1 MWRLT
6 RWALPRLG
14 RLFYGDAARWS
25 PTDRRSS
32 QLQGYSIA
40 FLTVLLALLLTL
52 LLWQLH
58 RLNSIY
64 PLFLATVMVSS
75 WYGGFNPG
83 LLATFLSA
91 TVCAY
96 FLLPPFH
103 SLAVTGFSVIGL
115 VQFVLVAVLISSLN
129 SALRQARSQAQKNAR
144 TAQDNYECLR
154 QIQDSLRQSEERY
167 RLLIEGVTNYAIFM
181 LDPSGN
187 FTSWNIGAERI
198 LGYQEAEII
207 GQPFERIFS
216 PETIERGQPQQVLR
230 KAIAEGFSKENRW
243 HLRKDGTSFWAHC
256 VITPLRDENGNLRG
270 FSKIMQDITERKQA
284 EEEKEQ
290 LLLRE
295 QAARA
300 VSEAAQSAAEAANR
314 SKDEFLA
321 IVSHELRTPMTA
333 IIGWAGMLQT
343 GALDEAKVTL
353 ALEIIE
359 RNANLQMQ
367 LIEDLLDISR
377 IVRGE
382 LSLSIDLVDLV
393 EVIIAAIEV
402 VQSLADAK
410 DIEIETILDTSIEK
424 ISGDSDRLQQVVL
437 NLLTNGIK
445 FTPNGGRIKVRLSKE
460 MANREWGVSSGEEFS
475 QPSIPNYI
483 QIQVSDTGKGI
494 SADFLPHV
502 FERFSQADSSHTRSD
517 KGLGLGLAIARHV
530 VELHGG
536 TIQAKSQGIGQG
548 ATFTFKLPILEESRE
563 ESLSPSS
570 PNTVRLTELSVE
582 ASRGSRGRREA
593 EEEKL
598 LNNNSL
604 PSPASPASPAPP
616 AYPNRIAL
624 SPSSPNPLTNLRVLV
639 VDDEAD
645 VRQWITAV
653 LEESGAKVSTFSS
666 TRQALEALE
675 ELHPDVL
682 ISDIGMPGEDGYALM
697 RKIREIEAERGGRIP
712 AVALTGYA
720 RVEDYKEAL
729 AAGFQLHVAKPVRAA
744 ELIAVVASLGKMSG
758 KL

>member
-6 RWALPRLG
+6 RWALSRLP
-14 RLFYGDAARWS
+14 YGTLREQ
-25 PTDRRSS
+25 RFS
-32 QLQGYSIA
+32 QLQRYSIA

-64 PLFLATVMVSS
+64 PLFLAAVMVSS

-91 TVCAY
+91 IVCAY
-96 FLLPPFH
+96 FLLPPFY
-103 SLAVTGFSVIGL
+103 SLTVSGFSVIGL
-115 VQFVLVAVLISSLN
+115 VQFVVVAVLISSLN

-144 TAQDNYECLR
+144 AAQQNYESLR
-154 QIQDSLRQSEERY
+154 EIQDSLRQSEERY

-181 LDPSGN
+181 LDTNGK

-198 LGYQEAEII
+198 LGYQEVEII

-216 PETIERGQPQQVLR
+216 PEAIERGQPQQVLT
-230 KAIAEGFSKENRW
+230 KAATEGFSKENRW
-243 HLRKDGTSFWAHC
+243 HIRKDGTFFWAHC

-343 GALDEAKVTL
+343 GALDEAKVSL

-393 EVIIAAIEV
+393 EVITAAIEV

-410 DIEIETILDTSIEK
+410 SIQIETILDTSIEK

-437 NLLTNGIK
+437 NLLTNAIK
-445 FTPNGGRIKVRLSKE
+445 FTPNDGRIKVQLSKKVG
-460 MANREWGVSSGEEFS
+460 NREWGVGSGEEFS
-475 QPSIPNYI
+475 QPSIPNYV
-483 QIQVSDTGKGI
+483 QIQVSDTGQGI

-502 FERFSQADSSHTRSD
+502 FERFCQADSSHT
-517 KGLGLGLAIARHV
+517 
-530 VELHGG
+530 
-536 TIQAKSQGIGQG
+536 
-548 ATFTFKLPILEESRE
+548 
-563 ESLSPSS
+563 
-570 PNTVRLTELSVE
+570 
-582 ASRGSRGRREA
+582 
-593 EEEKL
+593 
-598 LNNNSL
+598 
-604 PSPASPASPAPP
+604 
-616 AYPNRIAL
+616 
-624 SPSSPNPLTNLRVLV
+624 
-639 VDDEAD
+639 
-645 VRQWITAV
+645 
-653 LEESGAKVSTFSS
+653 
-666 TRQALEALE
+666 
-675 ELHPDVL
+675 
-682 ISDIGMPGEDGYALM
+682 
-697 RKIREIEAERGGRIP
+697 
-712 AVALTGYA
+712 
-720 RVEDYKEAL
+720 
-729 AAGFQLHVAKPVRAA
+729 
-744 ELIAVVASLGKMSG
+744 
-758 KL
+758 

>member
-6 RWALPRLG
+6 RWALPRLW
-14 RLFYGDAARWS
+14 RFSYGDATRWS

-40 FLTVLLALLLTL
+40 LLTVLLALLLTL

-64 PLFLATVMVSS
+64 PLFLAAVMVSS
-75 WYGGFNPG
+75 WYGGLNPG
-83 LLATFLSA
+83 LLATFFSA
-91 TVCAY
+91 IVCAY
-96 FLLPPFH
+96 FLLLPFY
-103 SLAVTGFSVIGL
+103 SLSVAGFGALGL
-115 VQFVLVAVLISSLN
+115 LQFVLVALLITLLN
-129 SALRQARSQAQKNAR
+129 TALRQARSQAQMNAR
-144 TAQDNYECLR
+144 VAQQNYESLL

-181 LDPSGN
+181 LDPNGN
-187 FTSWNIGAERI
+187 FTSWNIGAESI

-216 PETIERGQPQQVLR
+216 PEAIERGQPQQALS
-230 KAIAEGFSKENRW
+230 KALTEGFSKENRW
-243 HLRKDGTSFWAHC
+243 HLRKDGTFFWAHC

-343 GALDEAKVTL
+343 GALDEAKATL
-353 ALEIIE
+353 ALETIE

-382 LSLSIDLVDLV
+382 ISLSIDLVDLV
-393 EVIIAAIEV
+393 EVITSAIEV

-410 DIEIETILDTSIEK
+410 DIQIETILDTSIEK

-437 NLLTNGIK
+437 NLLTNAIK
-445 FTPNGGRIKVRLSKE
+445 FTPNGGRVKVRLSKE
-460 MANREWGVSSGEEFS
+460 IDTINRVSKEEFS
-475 QPSIPNYI
+475 QCSIPNYV
-483 QIQVSDTGKGI
+483 QIEVSDTGKGI
-494 SADFLPHV
+494 SANFLPHV
-502 FERFSQADSSHTRSD
+502 FERFCQADSSHTRSD
-517 KGLGLGLAIARHV
+517 KGLGLGLAIARHII
-530 VELHGG
+530 ELHSG
-536 TIQAKSQGIGQG
+536 TIQAQSQGMGQG
-548 ATFTFKLPILEESRE
+548 ATFTVKLP
-563 ESLSPSS
+563 
-570 PNTVRLTELSVE
+570 V
-582 ASRGSRGRREA
+582 
-593 EEEKL
+593 
-598 LNNNSL
+598 
-604 PSPASPASPAPP
+604 
-616 AYPNRIAL
+616 
-624 SPSSPNPLTNLRVLV
+624 
-639 VDDEAD
+639 
-645 VRQWITAV
+645 
-653 LEESGAKVSTFSS
+653 
-666 TRQALEALE
+666 
-675 ELHPDVL
+675 
-682 ISDIGMPGEDGYALM
+682 
-697 RKIREIEAERGGRIP
+697 
-712 AVALTGYA
+712 
-720 RVEDYKEAL
+720 
-729 AAGFQLHVAKPVRAA
+729 
-744 ELIAVVASLGKMSG
+744 
-758 KL
+758 

>member
-6 RWALPRLG
+6 RWALPRLW
-14 RLFYGDAARWS
+14 RLFYRDATRWASLLLSERLRQREADARRLATAS
-25 PTDRRSS
+25 LMPTPPG
-32 QLQGYSIA
+32 QLKGYSIA

-52 LLWQLH
+52 LVWQLH

-64 PLFLATVMVSS
+64 PLFLAAVMVSS

-91 TVCAY
+91 IVCAY
-96 FLLPPFH
+96 FLLHPFY
-103 SLAVTGFSVIGL
+103 SLAVTGFNVIGL
-115 VQFVLVAVLISSLN
+115 VQFVLVAVLITLLN
-129 SALRQARSQAQKNAR
+129 SALREARSQAQKNAR
-144 TAQDNYECLR
+144 AAQQNYESLR
-154 QIQDSLRQSEERY
+154 QIQDTLRQSEERY

-181 LDPSGN
+181 LDPNGN
-187 FTSWNIGAERI
+187 FTSWNIGAKRI

-216 PETIERGQPQQVLR
+216 PEAIERGQPQQVLT
-230 KAIAEGFSKENRW
+230 KAVTEGFSKENRW
-243 HLRKDGTSFWAHC
+243 HLRKDGTFFWAHC
-256 VITPLRDENGNLRG
+256 VITPLRDEDGNLHG

-343 GALDEAKVTL
+343 GALDEAKVSL

-382 LSLSIDLVDLV
+382 LSLCIDLVDLV
-393 EVIIAAIEV
+393 EVITAAIEV

-410 DIEIETILDTSIEK
+410 SIQIETILDTSIEK

-437 NLLTNGIK
+437 NLLTNAIK
-445 FTPNGGRIKVRLSKE
+445 FTPNDGRIKVQLSKE
-460 MANREWGVSSGEEFS
+460 VGSGEEFS
-475 QPSIPNYI
+475 QPSILNYV

-502 FERFSQADSSHTRSD
+502 FERFCQADSSHTRSD

-536 TIQAKSQGIGQG
+536 TIQAQSQGIGQG
-548 ATFTFKLPILEESRE
+548 ATFTVKLPILEESRG
-563 ESLSPSS
+563 ESLSP
-570 PNTVRLTELSVE
+570 
-582 ASRGSRGRREA
+582 
-593 EEEKL
+593 
-598 LNNNSL
+598 
-604 PSPASPASPAPP
+604 PSPP
-616 AYPNRIAL
+616 

-645 VRQWITAV
+645 VRQWITVV
-653 LEESGAKVSTFSS
+653 LEECGAKVSTFSS
-666 TRQALEALE
+666 TEQGLKALE

-744 ELIAVVASLGKMSG
+744 ELIAIVTSLGKMSG
-758 KL
+758 KI

>member
-1 MWRLT
+1 MT
-6 RWALPRLG
+6 RWALPRLP
-14 RLFYGDAARWS
+14 YGTLRE
-25 PTDRRSS
+25 RRFS
-32 QLQGYSIA
+32 QLKGYSIA

-64 PLFLATVMVSS
+64 PLFLAAVMVSS

-83 LLATFLSA
+83 LFATFLSA
-91 TVCAY
+91 MVCAY
-96 FLLPPFH
+96 FLLPPFY
-103 SLAVTGFSVIGL
+103 SLAVSGFSAVGL
-115 VQFVLVAVLISSLN
+115 LQFVLVALLISLLN
-129 SALRQARSQAQKNAR
+129 TALREARSQAQKNAR
-144 TAQDNYECLR
+144 AAQQNYDSLR
-154 QIQDSLRQSEERY
+154 QIQDTLRQSEERY

-181 LDPSGN
+181 LDPNGN

-216 PETIERGQPQQVLR
+216 PDAIKQGQPQQVLT
-230 KAIAEGFSKENRW
+230 KAVTEGFSKENRW
-243 HLRKDGTSFWAHC
+243 HLRKDGNFFWAHC

-393 EVIIAAIEV
+393 KVITAAIEV

-410 DIEIETILDTSIEK
+410 SIQIETILDTSIEK

-437 NLLTNGIK
+437 NLLTNAIK
-445 FTPNGGRIKVRLSKE
+445 FTPNEGRIKVQLSKE
-460 MANREWGVSSGEEFS
+460 VGSGEEFS
-475 QPSIPNYI
+475 QTSIFNYV

-502 FERFSQADSSHTRSD
+502 FERFCQADSSHTRSN

-536 TIQAKSQGIGQG
+536 TIQAQSQGIGQG
-548 ATFTFKLPILEESRE
+548 ATFTVKLPILEESRG
-563 ESLSPSS
+563 ESLSSSS
-570 PNTVRLTELSVE
+570 P
-582 ASRGSRGRREA
+582 
-593 EEEKL
+593 
-598 LNNNSL
+598 
-604 PSPASPASPAPP
+604 PSPP
-616 AYPNRIAL
+616 
-624 SPSSPNPLTNLRVLV
+624 SPNPLTNLRVLV

-645 VRQWITAV
+645 VRQWITVV
-653 LEESGAKVSTFSS
+653 LEECGAKVSTFSS
-666 TRQALEALE
+666 TEQGLKALE

>member
-1 MWRLT
+1 MLREQ
-6 RWALPRLG
+6 R
-14 RLFYGDAARWS
+14 F
-25 PTDRRSS
+25 S
-32 QLQGYSIA
+32 QLQRYSIA

-64 PLFLATVMVSS
+64 PLFLAAVMVSS

-91 TVCAY
+91 IVCAY
-96 FLLPPFH
+96 FLLPPFY
-103 SLAVTGFSVIGL
+103 SLAVSGFSAVGL
-115 VQFVLVAVLISSLN
+115 LQFVLVALLISLLN
-129 SALRQARSQAQKNAR
+129 TALREARSQAQKNAR
-144 TAQDNYECLR
+144 AAQQNYESLR

-181 LDPSGN
+181 LDPNGN

-216 PETIERGQPQQVLR
+216 PEAIERGQPQQVLR
-230 KAIAEGFSKENRW
+230 KAITEGFSKENRW
-243 HLRKDGTSFWAHC
+243 HIRKDGTFFWAHC

-343 GALDEAKVTL
+343 GALDEAKVSL

-393 EVIIAAIEV
+393 EVITTAIEV
-402 VQSLADAK
+402 VQSLANAK
-410 DIEIETILDTSIEK
+410 NIQIETILDTSIEK

-437 NLLTNGIK
+437 NLLTNAIK
-445 FTPNGGRIKVRLSKE
+445 FTPNDGRVKVRLSKE
-460 MANREWGVSSGEEFS
+460 VGNREWACRERSRTGVGSGEEFS
-475 QPSIPNYI
+475 EPPIPNYV
-483 QIQVSDTGKGI
+483 QIQVSDTGQGI

-502 FERFSQADSSHTRSD
+502 FERFCQADSSHTRSN
-517 KGLGLGLAIARHV
+517 KGLGLGLAIAHHV

-536 TIQAKSQGIGQG
+536 TIQAQSQGIGQG
-548 ATFTFKLPILEESRE
+548 ATFTVKLPILEESRGAALRLRSVSE
-563 ESLSPSS
+563 EQ
-570 PNTVRLTELSVE
+570 
-582 ASRGSRGRREA
+582 GSRGTGE
-593 EEEKL
+593 
-598 LNNNSL
+598 NNL
-604 PSPASPASPAPP
+604 HFSPQSP
-616 AYPNRIAL
+616 I
-624 SPSSPNPLTNLRVLV
+624 PNPLTNLRVLV

-653 LEESGAKVSTFSS
+653 LEECGAKVSTFSS

-682 ISDIGMPGEDGYALM
+682 VSDIGMPDEDGYTLM
-697 RKIREIEAERGGRIP
+697 RKVREIEAERGGRIP

-758 KL
+758 KF

>member
-1 MWRLT
+1 MPT
-6 RWALPRLG
+6 PRLS
-14 RLFYGDAARWS
+14 YGGAR
-25 PTDRRSS
+25 RS

-64 PLFLATVMVSS
+64 PLFLAAVMVSS

-91 TVCAY
+91 IVCVY
-96 FLLPPFH
+96 FLLPPFY

-115 VQFVLVAVLISSLN
+115 FQFVLVAVLISSLN
-129 SALRQARSQAQKNAR
+129 SALRQARSQAQKNAQA
-144 TAQDNYECLR
+144 AQQNYESLR

-181 LDPSGN
+181 LNPNGN

-216 PETIERGQPQQVLR
+216 PEAIERGQPQQVLT
-230 KAIAEGFSKENRW
+230 KAVTEGFSKENRW
-243 HLRKDGTSFWAHC
+243 HLRKDGKFFWAHC

-270 FSKIMQDITERKQA
+270 FSKIMQDITERKQV

-382 LSLSIDLVDLV
+382 LSLCIDLVDLV
-393 EVIIAAIEV
+393 EVITAAIEV

-410 DIEIETILDTSIEK
+410 SIQIETILDTSIEK

-437 NLLTNGIK
+437 NLLTNAIK
-445 FTPNGGRIKVRLSKE
+445 FTPDGGRIKVRLSKE
-460 MANREWGVSSGEEFS
+460 VWNREWGAGSGEEFS
-475 QPSIPNYI
+475 QPSIPNYV
-483 QIQVSDTGKGI
+483 QIQVSDTGQGI

-502 FERFSQADSSHTRSD
+502 FERFCQADSSHTRSN

-536 TIQAKSQGIGQG
+536 TIQAQSQGIGQG
-548 ATFTFKLPILEESRE
+548 ATFTVKLPILQESRR

-598 LNNNSL
+598 LNNSSL

-624 SPSSPNPLTNLRVLV
+624 SPSSPNLLTNLRVLV

-697 RKIREIEAERGGRIP
+697 RKIREIEAEQGGRIP

-729 AAGFQLHVAKPVRAA
+729 AAGFQLYVAKPVRAA

-758 KL
+758 KI

>member
-1 MWRLT
+1 MPT
-6 RWALPRLG
+6 PRLS
-14 RLFYGDAARWS
+14 YGDARRWS
-25 PTDRRSS
+25 PTDRRPS

-64 PLFLATVMVSS
+64 PLFLAAVMVSS

-91 TVCAY
+91 IVCVY
-96 FLLPPFH
+96 FLLPPFY

-115 VQFVLVAVLISSLN
+115 FQFVLVAVLISSLN
-129 SALRQARSQAQKNAR
+129 SALRQARSQAQKNAQA
-144 TAQDNYECLR
+144 AQQNYESLR

-181 LDPSGN
+181 LNPNGN

-216 PETIERGQPQQVLR
+216 PEAIERGQPQQVLT
-230 KAIAEGFSKENRW
+230 KAVTEGFSKENRW
-243 HLRKDGTSFWAHC
+243 HLRKDGKFFWAHC

-270 FSKIMQDITERKQA
+270 FSKIMQDITERKQV

-382 LSLSIDLVDLV
+382 LSLSIDLVHLV
-393 EVIIAAIEV
+393 EVITAAIEV

-410 DIEIETILDTSIEK
+410 SIQIETILDTSIEK

-437 NLLTNGIK
+437 NLLTNAIK
-445 FTPNGGRIKVRLSKE
+445 FTPDGGRIKVRLSKE
-460 MANREWGVSSGEEFS
+460 VWNREWGAGSGEEFS
-475 QPSIPNYI
+475 QPSIPNYV
-483 QIQVSDTGKGI
+483 QIQVSDTGQGI

-502 FERFSQADSSHTRSD
+502 FERFCQADSSHTRSN

-536 TIQAKSQGIGQG
+536 TIQAQSQGIGQG
-548 ATFTFKLPILEESRE
+548 ATFTVNLPILEESRQ
-563 ESLSPSS
+563 ESLSPPSPPSPLS
-570 PNTVRLTELSVE
+570 PNL
-582 ASRGSRGRREA
+582 
-593 EEEKL
+593 
-598 LNNNSL
+598 
-604 PSPASPASPAPP
+604 
-616 AYPNRIAL
+616 
-624 SPSSPNPLTNLRVLV
+624 LTNLRVLV

-697 RKIREIEAERGGRIP
+697 RKIREIEAEQGGRIP

-729 AAGFQLHVAKPVRAA
+729 AAGFQLHIAKPVRAA

-758 KL
+758 KI

>member
-1 MWRLT
+1 
-6 RWALPRLG
+6 
-14 RLFYGDAARWS
+14 
-25 PTDRRSS
+25 
-32 QLQGYSIA
+32 
-40 FLTVLLALLLTL
+40 
-52 LLWQLH
+52 
-58 RLNSIY
+58 
-64 PLFLATVMVSS
+64 MVSS

-83 LLATFLSA
+83 ILATFLSA
-91 TVCAY
+91 IVCAY
-96 FLLPPFH
+96 FLLPPFY
-103 SLAVTGFSVIGL
+103 SLTVSGFSVVGL
-115 VQFVLVAVLISSLN
+115 VQFVLVGLLISSLN
-129 SALRQARSQAQKNAR
+129 SALRQARSQAQMNAR
-144 TAQDNYECLR
+144 AAQQNYERLR
-154 QIQDSLRQSEERY
+154 QSQYSLRQSEERY
-167 RLLIEGVTNYAIFM
+167 RLLVEGVTNYAIFM
-181 LDPSGN
+181 LDPNGN

-216 PETIERGQPQQVLR
+216 SEAIEQGQPQQVLR
-230 KAIAEGFSKENRW
+230 KAVTEGFSKENRW
-243 HLRKDGTSFWAHC
+243 HVRKDGKFFWAHC
-256 VITPLRDENGNLRG
+256 VVTPLRDEVGNLRG
-270 FSKIMQDITERKQA
+270 FSKIMQDITERKRS

-300 VSEAAQSAAEAANR
+300 EAEAANR
-314 SKDEFLA
+314 SKDDFLA

-343 GALDEAKVTL
+343 GALDEARATL
-353 ALEIIE
+353 ALETIE

-382 LSLSIDLVDLV
+382 LSLSIDLVDLA
-393 EVIIAAIEV
+393 EVITAAIEV

-410 DIEIETILDTSIEK
+410 DIQLESILDTSIEK
-424 ISGDSDRLQQVVL
+424 IWGDSDRLQQVVL
-437 NLLTNGIK
+437 NLLTNAIK
-445 FTPNGGRIKVRLSKE
+445 FTPNGGRVEVRLSKE
-460 MANREWGVSSGEEFS
+460 VGTDAINRVCTREEFS
-475 QPSIPNYI
+475 QCSIPNYV
-483 QIQVSDTGKGI
+483 QIQVTDTGQGI

-502 FERFSQADSSHTRSD
+502 FERFRQADSTHTRSN
-517 KGLGLGLAIARHV
+517 KGLGLGLAIARHL

-536 TIQAKSQGIGQG
+536 IIEAQSQGIGQG
-548 ATFTFKLPILEESRE
+548 AIFTVKLPILEESR
-563 ESLSPSS
+563 
-570 PNTVRLTELSVE
+570 
-582 ASRGSRGRREA
+582 GA
-593 EEEKL
+593 EEQRSRRTRENNLHFSPQSPVPNL
-598 LNNNSL
+598 L
-604 PSPASPASPAPP
+604 
-616 AYPNRIAL
+616 
-624 SPSSPNPLTNLRVLV
+624 TGLRVLV

-653 LEESGAKVSTFSS
+653 LKECGAKVTAFSS
-666 TRQALEALE
+666 TGQALEALE

-682 ISDIGMPGEDGYALM
+682 ISDIGMPNEDGYALM
-697 RKIREIEAERGGRIP
+697 RKIRELEPELGGRIP

>member
-1 MWRLT
+1 MWRLI
-6 RWALPRLG
+6 RWASLLLSERLRQREADARSRSVSQTRLATTLLMPTPR
-14 RLFYGDAARWS
+14 S

-64 PLFLATVMVSS
+64 PLFLAAVMVSS
-75 WYGGFNPG
+75 WYGGLNPG

-91 TVCAY
+91 IVCAY
-96 FLLPPFH
+96 FLLPPFY
-103 SLAVTGFSVIGL
+103 SLAITGFSLVGL
-115 VQFVLVAVLISSLN
+115 LQFVLVALLISLLN
-129 SALRQARSQAQKNAR
+129 TRLRQARSQAQMNAV
-144 TAQDNYECLR
+144 AALQNYERLR
-154 QIQDSLRQSEERY
+154 ESQDSLRQSEERY
-167 RLLIEGVTNYAIFM
+167 RLLVEGVTNYAIFM
-181 LDPSGN
+181 LDPNGN

-207 GQPFERIFS
+207 DQPFERIFS
-216 PETIERGQPQQVLR
+216 PEAIEQGQPQQVLR
-230 KAIAEGFSKENRW
+230 KAVAEGFSRENRW
-243 HLRKDGTSFWAHC
+243 HIRKDGTFFWAHC
-256 VITPLRDENGNLRG
+256 LITPLRDNDGNLRG

-300 VSEAAQSAAEAANR
+300 VSEAAQSVAEAANR

-343 GALDEAKVTL
+343 GVLDEAKATL

-393 EVIIAAIEV
+393 EVITAAIEV
-402 VQSLADAK
+402 VQSLANAK
-410 DIEIETILDTSIEK
+410 DIQLETILDTPIEK
-424 ISGDSDRLQQVVL
+424 IWGDSDRLQQVVL
-437 NLLTNGIK
+437 NLLTNAIK
-445 FTPNGGRIKVRLSKE
+445 FTPDGGRVEVRLSKE
-460 MANREWGVSSGEEFS
+460 IGSGEEFS
-475 QPSIPNYI
+475 QPPIPNYL
-483 QIQVSDTGKGI
+483 QIEVSDTGKGI
-494 SADFLPHV
+494 SSDFLPHV
-502 FERFSQADSSHTRSD
+502 FERFWQADSTHTRSN
-517 KGLGLGLAIARHV
+517 KGLGLGLAIAHHV

-536 TIQAKSQGIGQG
+536 TIEAQSQGIGQG
-548 ATFTFKLPILEESRE
+548 ATFTVKLPILEESRE
-563 ESLSPSS
+563 AALLYETLRGFHAQRA
-570 PNTVRLTELSVE
+570 VRLRSVTEEQERITYIPPSFPQFQIPNPQQRV
-582 ASRGSRGRREA
+582 
-593 EEEKL
+593 
-598 LNNNSL
+598 
-604 PSPASPASPAPP
+604 PSP
-616 AYPNRIAL
+616 
-624 SPSSPNPLTNLRVLV
+624 LTGLRVLV

-653 LEESGAKVSTFSS
+653 LEECGAEVSTFSS
-666 TRQALEALE
+666 TGEALEALE
-675 ELHPDVL
+675 ELHLDVL

-697 RKIREIEAERGGRIP
+697 RKIRELKPELGGRIP

-720 RVEDYKEAL
+720 GVEDYKEAL

>member
-1 MWRLT
+1 
-6 RWALPRLG
+6 
-14 RLFYGDAARWS
+14 
-25 PTDRRSS
+25 
-32 QLQGYSIA
+32 
-40 FLTVLLALLLTL
+40 
-52 LLWQLH
+52 
-58 RLNSIY
+58 
-64 PLFLATVMVSS
+64 
-75 WYGGFNPG
+75 
-83 LLATFLSA
+83 
-91 TVCAY
+91 
-96 FLLPPFH
+96 
-103 SLAVTGFSVIGL
+103 
-115 VQFVLVAVLISSLN
+115 VLVALLISLLN
-129 SALRQARSQAQKNAR
+129 TALREARSQAQKDAR
-144 TAQDNYECLR
+144 AAQQNYESLR
-154 QIQDSLRQSEERY
+154 QIQDSLRESEERY

-181 LDPSGN
+181 LDINGN
-187 FTSWNIGAERI
+187 FASWNIGAERI

-216 PETIERGQPQQVLR
+216 PEAIERGQPQQVLT
-230 KAIAEGFSKENRW
+230 KAVTEGFSKENRW
-243 HLRKDGTSFWAHC
+243 HLRKDGTFFWAHC

-382 LSLSIDLVDLV
+382 LSLSINLVDLV
-393 EVIIAAIEV
+393 EVITAAIEV

-410 DIEIETILDTSIEK
+410 DIQIETILDTSIEK
-424 ISGDSDRLQQVVL
+424 ISGDLDRLQQVVL
-437 NLLTNGIK
+437 NLLTNAIK
-445 FTPNGGRIKVRLSKE
+445 FTPNGGRVKVRLSKKV
-460 MANREWGVSSGEEFS
+460 GSGEEFS
-475 QPSIPNYI
+475 QDPNPNYA
-483 QIQVSDTGKGI
+483 QIQVSDTGQGI

-502 FERFSQADSSHTRSD
+502 FERFCQADSTHTRSN
-517 KGLGLGLAIARHV
+517 KGLGLGLAIALHV

-536 TIQAKSQGIGQG
+536 TIQAQSQGIGQG
-548 ATFTFKLPILEESRE
+548 ATFTVKLPILEESRG

-570 PNTVRLTELSVE
+570 PS
-582 ASRGSRGRREA
+582 A
-593 EEEKL
+593 
-598 LNNNSL
+598 
-604 PSPASPASPAPP
+604 
-616 AYPNRIAL
+616 
-624 SPSSPNPLTNLRVLV
+624 PSSPNSLTGLRVLV

-653 LEESGAKVSTFSS
+653 LEECGAKVSTFSS
-666 TRQALEALE
+666 TRQALEGLE

-682 ISDIGMPGEDGYALM
+682 ISDIGMPDEDGYALM
-697 RKIREIEAERGGRIP
+697 RKIRELEPELGGRIP